1 VHLQIWIAMLAYLLL
16 AYIKHSMKSALCLLE
31 IHRLIRGNYSGNRP
45 DAHDLSKIAV
55 LKIYHS
61 RTKASGR

>member
-1 VHLQIWIAMLAYLLL
+1 
-16 AYIKHSMKSALCLLE
+16 MKKPVDEKAKESS
-31 IHRLIRGNYSGNRP
+31 NYSGNRP